1 MVADSDFE
9 LEREKSVKKRSLRMA
24 LAKRVSERENEAEI
38 LEFFTAEDVQH
49 NLTFLMLADSMLK
62 KYANSK
68 QDIIKVIDPEDD
80 NNILY
85 YTNDK
90 FLEVIDL
97 YGLDGFIY

>member
-1 MVADSDFE
+1 
-9 LEREKSVKKRSLRMA
+9 MA
-24 LAKRVSERENEAEI
+24 LAKRVFEEENEAEVFN
-38 LEFFTAEDVQH
+38 FFTQEEIQK
-49 NLTFLMLADSMLK
+49 NLTFLMLVESLFHKDEAQ
-62 KYANSK
+62 N
-68 QDIIKVIDPEDD
+68 IIKVIDPNDE

>member
-1 MVADSDFE
+1 
-9 LEREKSVKKRSLRMA
+9 MA
-24 LAKRVSERENEAEI
+24 LAKRVSERENEAMV
-38 LEFFTAEDVQH
+38 LEFFTAEDIQN

-62 KYANSK
+62 NYADSK
-68 QDIIKVIDPEDD
+68 QDIIKEIDPDD
-80 NNILY
+80 DSNVLY